1 MKLRL
6 TRVARVAHGRT
17 SRYAAAM
24 VIRSTPSLVLVGLLA
39 GCTPA
44 PTPNG
49 NPPPTPSASGS
60 TSASSAATG
69 EVAPNAIPSAIPS
82 ATSSAASAAS
92 ATPDADVLV
101 GTLVVAKGEKGRKSL
116 ENWLGRFKV
125 VVEGERDREVR
136 VYASSS
142 VSEDALEKWAG
153 KRVRVKGER
162 VAPSAP
168 DPMEQAPL
176 GPDGKPMM
184 RPGGLRVQSI
194 EAAK

>member
-1 MKLRL
+1 MNLRFS
-6 TRVARVAHGRT
+6 RAAPAARVAPERT

-49 NPPPTPSASGS
+49 NPPPTPSASGA
-60 TSASSAATG
+60 TSASAAATG
-69 EVAPNAIPSAIPS
+69 DVAPSAIPSAIP
-82 ATSSAASAAS
+82 SAAS

-116 ENWLGRFKV
+116 ESWLGRFKV

-142 VSEDALEKWAG
+142 VSEDSLEKWAG

-168 DPMEQAPL
+168 DPTEQAPL

>member
-1 MKLRL
+1 M
-6 TRVARVAHGRT
+6 A
-17 SRYAAAM
+17 
-24 VIRSTPSLVLVGLLA
+24 TPDV
-39 GCTPA
+39 
-44 PTPNG
+44 
-49 NPPPTPSASGS
+49 SASASATGA
-60 TSASSAATG
+60 TAASSA
-69 EVAPNAIPSAIPS
+69 PSAAPE
-82 ATSSAASAAS
+82 AN
-92 ATPDADVLV
+92 VLV

-116 ENWLGRFKV
+116 ENWLGRFKIV
-125 VVEGERDREVR
+125 DGDRETR

-162 VAPSAP
+162 IAPSAP

-194 EAAK
+194 ETAP